1 MVQRQVKSMNENI
14 IVSYKKAMNE
24 LCFSK
29 DQKEDMIGRLTEVGS
44 FKNVVQK
51 KKKLSVKKIVALT
64 AACLAVL
71 GGCGAA
77 VGKATGVVTSFSPD
91 TFFSKTSD
99 FSRLDTLEKKV
110 GIGVTAV
117 ETFSNGYKFD
127 SMDVEDF
134 RTVDDEDRTVGRFK
148 ELRIEYV
155 CDNKAQISVNME
167 SALVNGHID
176 DDPSFALRAN
186 EMRTVDGVNI
196 YYNYDV
202 YLGLPASKDIS
213 PTEEELKREETDDHF
228 FISIGS
234 DKRETY
240 YASSAAFDMGDV
252 HYCIMTFDE
261 NITSNELFGMA
272 EEIIKSKVTSKNN
285 S

>member
-1 MVQRQVKSMNENI
+1 MVQRQVKSMNEYI
-14 IVSYKKAMNE
+14 IDSYKKSMNE
-24 LCFSK
+24 LRFSEI
-29 DQKEDMIGRLTEVGS
+29 QKEDLVRKLTEAGNV
-44 FKNVVQK
+44 KNVVRM
-51 KKKLSVKKIVALT
+51 KKKLSVKKIAFLT

-71 GGCGAA
+71 AGCGVA

-91 TFFSKTSD
+91 TFLSKTSD
-99 FSRLDTLEKKV
+99 FSRMEKLESKV
-110 GIGVTAV
+110 GIDVVAV

-127 SMDVEDF
+127 SMDIEDW
-134 RTVDDEDRTVGRFK
+134 RVVDDGDKTVGRFK
-148 ELRIEYV
+148 ELRIEYI
-155 CDNKAQISVNME
+155 CDNKPKVSVDME
-167 SALVNGHID
+167 SALINGHID
-176 DDPSFALRAN
+176 DDPGVALRAN
-186 EMRTVDGVNI
+186 EMRAVDGINV
-196 YYNYDV
+196 YYNYDE

-213 PTEEELKREETDDHF
+213 PTEEELEREETDDHF

-240 YASSAAFDMGDV
+240 YVSSVVFERGDV

-261 NITSNELFGMA
+261 NITSDELFGMA

>member
-1 MVQRQVKSMNENI
+1 MAYMVQRQVKSMNENI
-14 IVSYKKAMNE
+14 IVSYKNSMNE

-29 DQKEDMIGRLTEVGS
+29 SQKEDMVRKLTEAGNV
-44 FKNVVQK
+44 KNVVRM
-51 KKKLSVKKIVALT
+51 KKKLSVKKIAFLT

-71 GGCGAA
+71 AGCGVA

-99 FSRLDTLEKKV
+99 FGRLAKLEKRV
-110 GIGVTAV
+110 GIDVAAV

-176 DDPSFALRAN
+176 DDPGVALRAN
-186 EMRTVDGVNI
+186 EMRTVDGINV
-196 YYNYDV
+196 YYNYDE
-202 YLGLPASKDIS
+202 YLGLPVSKDIF

-228 FISIGS
+228 FISYGS
-234 DKRETY
+234 DERETY

-261 NITSNELFGMA
+261 NITSDELFGMA
-272 EEIIKSKVTSKNN
+272 EEIIKAR
-285 S
+285 